1 VTGPSKKSKPKE
13 TTAEAS
19 QADPALRAEY
29 VSEIKQAQ
37 EAAKNAKAKQEQAAT
52 DMFQLYTNLLST

>member
-1 VTGPSKKSKPKE
+1 M

-19 QADPALRAEY
+19 PADPALQADL

-37 EAAKNAKAKQEQAAT
+37 EAADKVKAKGEQAAM
-52 DMFQLYTNLLST
+52 DMF